1 MEIAQFRVLYREFL
15 FRIVDLE
22 ILSAQADVSKL
33 LGQFAAML
41 AALSLMFC
49 GGALRIIRAEI
60 PPSAILVSAWVD
72 EHFLIATTMAVV
84 GLFAV
89 LSWNTA
95 LPNRRD
101 VLVLAPLPIPQRT
114 LFLSKLAATGSVLTL
129 TVVALN
135 VFSGVSYPFAIG
147 LAGGGFIA
155 VVQSFAAYW
164 FTMLAASAF
173 MFSLLLAIQGA
184 TALLLS
190 RQRSLRISAVFQLA
204 AFCAILTVYFLQ
216 PALATPR
223 ALADPDNA
231 RLIAWLP
238 SYWFLGLF
246 QQLNGSAHEAL
257 SPLATR
263 AWVGLIASA
272 GGVSITLLLSYFR
285 TMRKIVEEPDI
296 EPGRYGRRWSLLLGH
311 SLRTAIFEF
320 CVRTLFRSHQHRVIL
335 AFYLGIGFAISIAY
349 GRTVLYGLYGYS
361 GTSWNEVNRP
371 VLVATVVMACFAV
384 VETRVAFALP
394 MTLPANWIFR
404 TAVARPAPQ
413 YLAAIREVLL
423 LLTVMPVVGLSLAL
437 LLSIWPPW
445 PVVGHG
451 LLLALL
457 GLILVELCLLRF
469 RKVPFTCSYLP
480 GKAQIHV
487 TAGACILVL
496 VALTDIGVEF
506 ETYALQHPVRYALM
520 LGPVAVL
527 AALIRW
533 RTSEEI
539 AASDVM
545 LRFEEQ
551 PASTLLTLDIELDG
565 VMSQAGPPGLG
576 RSPRS
581 FELALRAPASAW
593 RWPIRI
599 GSASVGLV
607 ALLLASG
614 TAYQRLPRTQL
625 GVERAAV
632 LKLGSLRESSK
643 PLTTKENRREETVPY
658 S

>member
-1 MEIAQFRVLYREFL
+1 MKQTEPTQFRVLFREFL

-22 ILSAQADVSKL
+22 VLSSQADVAKL
-33 LGQFAAML
+33 LGQFAALL

-49 GGALRIIRAEI
+49 GGAVRLIRAEI
-60 PPSAILVSAWVD
+60 PPSAILVGAWGD

-95 LPNRRD
+95 LLNRRD

-114 LFLSKLAATGSVLTL
+114 LFLTKLAATGSALAL
-129 TVVALN
+129 GVVALN

-147 LAGGGFIA
+147 LARGGFIA

-164 FTMLAASAF
+164 FTMFAAAAF
-173 MFSLLLAIQGA
+173 MFSALLAIQGA

-190 RQRSLRISAVFQLA
+190 RQNSLRLSAALQLA
-204 AFCAILTVYFLQ
+204 AFCVVLTVYFLQ
-216 PALATPR
+216 PALATPQ

-231 RLIAWLP
+231 RLISWLP

-246 QQLNGSAHEAL
+246 QQLNGSTHEAL
-257 SPLATR
+257 SPLAAR
-263 AWVGLIASA
+263 AWVALIVSVA
-272 GGVSITLLLSYFR
+272 GVAITLLFSYFR

-296 EPGRYGRRWSLLLGH
+296 EPGRYRTGWSVSLGH
-311 SLRTAIFEF
+311 SLRTAIFQF
-320 CVRTLFRSHQHRVIL
+320 CARTLLRSHQHRIIL

-371 VLVATVVMACFAV
+371 ILVATVVMTCFAV
-384 VETRVAFALP
+384 VGARVAFALP
-394 MTLPANWIFR
+394 VSLSANWIFR

-423 LLTVMPVVGLSLAL
+423 LLTVTPVVGLSLAL

-496 VALTDIGVEF
+496 IALTDVGVEF

-527 AALIRW
+527 AALVRW

-539 AASDVM
+539 SASDVM
-545 LRFEEQ
+545 LTFEEQ
-551 PASTLLTLDIELDG
+551 PPSALFTLDLETDG
-565 VMSQAGPPGLG
+565 VMSQASPPGLG
-576 RSPRS
+576 SSPA
-581 FELALRAPASAW
+581 EAEIALRVP
-593 RWPIRI
+593 
-599 GSASVGLV
+599 V
-607 ALLLASG
+607 
-614 TAYQRLPRTQL
+614 
-625 GVERAAV
+625 
-632 LKLGSLRESSK
+632 SS
-643 PLTTKENRREETVPY
+643 
-658 S
+658 